1 MATVRTRYRFTVD
14 DFHRMAAAGL
24 FTEDDRIELLEGE
37 VTVMS
42 PIGDRHIAA
51 VDFLNDR
58 LGAALR
64 GRTLVRVQSP
74 VRLGPHTAPQPDI
87 AMLRRAPD
95 YYRTAPAAARDVF
108 LVIEVADTHVE
119 YDRAKIPLYAEAG
132 IVEVW
137 IIDLPAERL
146 EVYRQPRGAEYERTL
161 VVRRGE
167 IVAPDAF
174 PDIALPTADLLG

>member
-1 MATVRTRYRFTVD
+1 MAAVRTRYRFTVD

-64 GRTLVRVQSP
+64 GRGLVRVQSP
-74 VRLGPHTAPQPDI
+74 VRLGPHSAPQPDV

-95 YYRTAPAAARDVF
+95 YYRTAPVTARDVF

-119 YDRAKIPLYAEAG
+119 YDRAKLPLYAEAG

-137 IIDLPAERL
+137 IIDLHAERL
-146 EVYRQPRGAEYERTL
+146 EVYRQPRGAEHERTL

-167 IVAPDAF
+167 VVAPEAF